1 MKTRIALTLLALMS
15 VLVPSFAAL
24 EFTLTPSTQIGPVGS
39 EVTFTGTLRNTS
51 ATDLL
56 FLNDIQ
62 PSFNSASSAAL
73 TPYPNVFF
81 SSAPGILLP
90 NEIYS
95 GPIFGFAIKSSPIQA
110 NYSGS
115 ITIRGGTGIFALTDL
130 LTQSFQVSADLPIA
144 AITAN
149 HLQLQFRRSSS
160 ATDISYVIEG
170 CSDLAANTWSPVLTR
185 SQNGVWTV
193 NQPGASVA
201 ESASGNF
208 VSVTAT
214 DAVPVIDP
222 NTSQATPHRFLRLRI
237 TH

>member
-1 MKTRIALTLLALMS
+1 MKTRIALTLLALVGVS
-15 VLVPSFAAL
+15 AELSAAL
-24 EFTLTPSTQIGPVGS
+24 EFTLTPSNQIGPVGS
-39 EVTFTGTLRNTS
+39 EVTFTGMLKNTS

-81 SSAPGILLP
+81 SSVPGILLP
-90 NEIYS
+90 NESYS
-95 GPIFGFAIKSSPIQA
+95 GPVFGFAIKSSPIQA
-110 NYSGS
+110 DYSGS
-115 ITIRGGTGIFALTDL
+115 ITIRGGTDIFALTDL

-149 HLQLQFRRSSS
+149 HLQLQFRRSS

-170 CSDLAANTWSPVLTR
+170 CSDLGANTWSPVVTR

-193 NQPGASVA
+193 NQPGASVS

-222 NTSQATPHRFLRLRI
+222 NTSQPTPHRFLRLRT